1 MRKKTDASICLLN
14 KIIHQDLKLQTRK
27 KTKVHKLGEKHK
39 KNRKTTCRKLYE
51 NHLAGDRWEYAVTLD
66 EALVYLQNANGK
78 REICYVKNGESVP
91 ESWIFEKRESFDES
105 FMVVGVIS
113 GRGTIPLFK
122 VPSNVKINAQYYID
136 YVLKPLFNEHLP
148 RLYPKDMNKVFFH
161 HDKATSHTANL
172 TLGYLDEMRTKYG
185 ITYIEKENIPVKTP
199 DASPLDFYGFGYL
212 KQELLKRKARTLD
225 GVWKL
230 SQEVWGQV
238 TLRSIKEV
246 FASWKRR
253 LRMVSQ
259 MDGEH
264 IENIKDIHNKLNN
277 LKLN

>member
-1 MRKKTDASICLLN
+1 MVTKENPESHRSMRKKTGASICLLN

-27 KTKVHKLGEKHK
+27 KTKVHKLGGKHK

-66 EALVYLQNANGK
+66 EALVYIQNANGK

-136 YVLKPLFNEHLP
+136 YVLNHFS
-148 RLYPKDMNKVFFH
+148 MNSSL
-161 HDKATSHTANL
+161 A
-172 TLGYLDEMRTKYG
+172 
-185 ITYIEKENIPVKTP
+185 YIQRI
-199 DASPLDFYGFGYL
+199 
-212 KQELLKRKARTLD
+212 
-225 GVWKL
+225 
-230 SQEVWGQV
+230 
-238 TLRSIKEV
+238 
-246 FASWKRR
+246 
-253 LRMVSQ
+253 
-259 MDGEH
+259 
-264 IENIKDIHNKLNN
+264 
-277 LKLN
+277 